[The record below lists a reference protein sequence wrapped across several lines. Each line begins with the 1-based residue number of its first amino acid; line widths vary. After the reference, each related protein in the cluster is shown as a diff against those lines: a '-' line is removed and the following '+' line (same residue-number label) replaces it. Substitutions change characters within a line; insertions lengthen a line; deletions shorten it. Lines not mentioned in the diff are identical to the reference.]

1 MEEKEIDKQIK
12 EFLKQHPEIS
22 KKLKDHSKQSDNDD
36 DSDIISSL
44 TDLFGEVTSGL
55 IGF

>member
-22 KKLKDHSKQSDNDD
+22 KKLKDQSEQSDNDD
-36 DSDIISSL
+36 DSGIISSL